1 MKNLRKDAVDKI
13 DTRQNTVAQELV
25 NGETERRP
33 SPFAKFPGYQ
43 KLLKRKAEAEASGI
57 DVTFFAAHEG
67 VNANIVSYAGREYVN
82 FSSYNYLG
90 LSGHPQVSEASK
102 AAIDRYGT
110 SVSAS
115 RIVAGEIP
123 LHGELER
130 SIADFIGTEESIVF
144 ISGYGTNVAAI
155 SHLFGRRDLV
165 VHDSLAHNSIITGCR
180 LSGAKRM
187 SFPHND
193 WEALDKL
200 LSKHRGEYQRVLIA
214 IESVY
219 SMDGD
224 IADLNRAIEIKK
236 KHDTLLMVDE
246 AHSLGILG
254 EHGKGIGEMFDI
266 DKRDVDIWMGTL
278 SKSLASCGGYI
289 AGDHELCDY
298 LRYLASGFI
307 FSVGLAPADTAAGLA
322 ALEVLKREPQR
333 VARLKQR
340 SELFM
345 RLAHEKGFNTGLCM
359 GTPVVPLIIGNSIK
373 AMKLSERLFAR
384 GYAVQPVIYPAVS
397 EDEGRLRFFITA
409 LHTEEQ
415 ITNTINTVAEEL
427 EKLEKEMA

>member
-1 MKNLRKDAVDKI
+1 MKNLRKNTVDKI
-13 DTRQNTVAQELV
+13 DPCQNTAAQEPKG
-25 NGETERRP
+25 NNAERRP

-43 KLLKRKAEAEASGI
+43 KLLKRKNEVKESGV

-67 VNANIVSYAGREYVN
+67 VNANIVSYDGREYVN
-82 FSSYNYLG
+82 FSGYNYLG

-130 SIADFIGTEESIVF
+130 GIADFIGTEESIIFV
-144 ISGYGTNVAAI
+144 SGYGTNVAAI

-165 VHDSLAHNSIITGCR
+165 IHDSLAHNSIITGCR

-193 WEALDKL
+193 WNALDKL
-200 LSKHRGEYQRVLIA
+200 LTKHRNEYQRVLIA

-224 IADLNRAIEIKK
+224 IADLDRAIELKK

-254 EHGKGIGEMFDI
+254 AKGKGISEMFGVDA
-266 DKRDVDIWMGTL
+266 REVDIWMGTL

-322 ALEVLKREPQR
+322 ALEVLKREPER
-333 VARLKQR
+333 VTRLKQR
-340 SELFM
+340 SELFVK
-345 RLAHEKGFNTGLCM
+345 LAKEKGFNTGLCE

-373 AMKLSERLFAR
+373 AMKLSERLFKR
-384 GYAVQPVIYPAVS
+384 GYSVQPVIYPAVS

-415 ITNTINTVAEEL
+415 IKDTIETVAEEL
-427 EKLEKEMA
+427 AKLEAEAT

>member
-1 MKNLRKDAVDKI
+1 MENLRKDTVEKI
-13 DTRQNTVAQELV
+13 DICQDPTVPELSD
-25 NGETERRP
+25 GDTERQP

-43 KLLKRKAEAEASGI
+43 KLLKRKAEAQASGVG
-57 DVTFFAAHEG
+57 VTFFAAHEG
-67 VNANIVSYAGREYVN
+67 VNANIVSYNGREYVN

-123 LHGELER
+123 LHGELEKG
-130 SIADFIGTEESIVF
+130 IADFIGTEESIVF
-144 ISGYGTNVAAI
+144 VSGYGTNVAAI

-193 WEALDKL
+193 WKALDDIL
-200 LSKHRGEYQRVLIA
+200 TKHRDEYQRVLIA

-224 IADLNRAIEIKK
+224 IANLDCAIELKK
-236 KHDTLLMVDE
+236 KHETLLMVDE

-254 EHGKGIGEMFDI
+254 EHGKGISEMFGVDP
-266 DKRDVDIWMGTL
+266 RDVDIWMGTL

-322 ALEVLKREPQR
+322 ALEVLKREPER
-333 VARLKQR
+333 VARLKRR
-340 SELFM
+340 SELFVK
-345 RLAHEKGFNTGLCM
+345 LAKERGFDTGLCE
-359 GTPVVPLIIGNSIK
+359 GTPIVPLIIGNSIK

-384 GYAVQPVIYPAVS
+384 GYAVQPLIYPAVS
-397 EDEGRLRFFITA
+397 EDEGRLRFFVTT

-415 ITNTINTVAEEL
+415 ITDTIDIVAEEL
-427 EKLEKEMA
+427 AKLNAEEP

>member
-1 MKNLRKDAVDKI
+1 VENLRKDTVEKI
-13 DTRQNTVAQELV
+13 DIGQDPIAQEIAD
-25 NGETERRP
+25 GDTKREP

-43 KLLKRKAEAEASGI
+43 KLLKRKAEAKASGI
-57 DVTFFAAHEG
+57 GVTFFAAHEG
-67 VNANIVSYAGREYVN
+67 VNANIVSYNGREYVN

-123 LHGELER
+123 LHGELEKG
-130 SIADFIGTEESIVF
+130 IANFIGTEESIVF
-144 ISGYGTNVAAI
+144 VSGYGTNVAAI

-165 VHDSLAHNSIITGCR
+165 IHDSLAHNSIITGCR

-193 WEALDKL
+193 WKALDEI
-200 LSKHRGEYQRVLIA
+200 LSKHRDDYQRVLIA

-224 IADLNRAIEIKK
+224 IANLDRAIVLKK
-236 KHDTLLMVDE
+236 KHNALLMVDE
-246 AHSLGILG
+246 AHSLGVLG
-254 EHGKGIGEMFDI
+254 KHGKGISEMFDV
-266 DKRDVDIWMGTL
+266 DPRDVDIWMGTL

-322 ALEVLKREPQR
+322 ALEVLKREPER
-333 VARLKQR
+333 VARLKRR
-340 SELFM
+340 SELFVK
-345 RLAHEKGFNTGLCM
+345 LAKARGFDTGLCE

-373 AMKLSERLFAR
+373 AMKLSERLFER

-397 EDEGRLRFFITA
+397 EDEGRLRFFVTA

-415 ITNTINTVAEEL
+415 IADTIDTVAEEL
-427 EKLEKEMA
+427 AKLNAEEP

>member
-1 MKNLRKDAVDKI
+1 VKNLRKDTVEKI
-13 DTRQNTVAQELV
+13 DTQQNGVAQELESG
-25 NGETERRP
+25 NTERQP

-43 KLLKRKAEAEASGI
+43 KLLKRKAEAAASGI

-130 SIADFIGTEESIVF
+130 SISDFIGTEESIVF
-144 ISGYGTNVAAI
+144 VSGYGTNVAAI

-165 VHDSLAHNSIITGCR
+165 IHDSLAHNSIITGCR

-193 WEALDKL
+193 WDALDTL

-224 IADLNRAIEIKK
+224 IADLNRAIELKK

-254 EHGKGIGEMFDI
+254 ETGRGIGEMFDVNP
-266 DKRDVDIWMGTL
+266 RDVDIWMGTL

-340 SELFM
+340 SQLFID
-345 RLAHEKGFNTGLCM
+345 LAHKKGFNTGLCE

-373 AMKLSERLFAR
+373 AMKLSERLFSR
-384 GYAVQPVIYPAVS
+384 GFAVQPVIYPAVS

-415 ITNTINTVAEEL
+415 ISNTIDAVAEEL
-427 EKLEKEMA
+427 DKLEKEMT

>member
-1 MKNLRKDAVDKI
+1 MKNLRKDTLKTI
-13 DTRQNTVAQELV
+13 DTRHTVVDQEQDSAAAV
-25 NGETERRP
+25 RRP

-43 KLLKRKAEAEASGI
+43 KLLKRKAEAQESGV

-67 VNANIVSYAGREYVN
+67 VNANIVTYDGREYVN
-82 FSSYNYLG
+82 FSGYNYLG

-123 LHGELER
+123 LHGQLER
-130 SIADFIGTEESIVF
+130 AIADFIGTEESIVF
-144 ISGYGTNVAAI
+144 VSGYGTNVAAI

-193 WEALDKL
+193 WDALDKL
-200 LSKHRGEYQRVLIA
+200 LSKHRAEYQRVLIA

-224 IADLNRAIEIKK
+224 IADLNRAIEIKN

-254 EHGKGIGEMFDI
+254 EHGKGISEMFDI
-266 DKRDVDIWMGTL
+266 DTREVDIWMGTL

-322 ALEVLKREPQR
+322 ALEVLKREPER

-340 SELFM
+340 SELFVS
-345 RLAHEKGFNTGLCM
+345 LAKKHGFDTGLCQ

-409 LHTEEQ
+409 LHTKEQ
-415 ITNTINTVAEEL
+415 IANTIEAVAEEL
-427 EKLEKEMA
+427 SKVEAEIG

>member
-1 MKNLRKDAVDKI
+1 VKNLRKDTVEKI
-13 DTRQNTVAQELV
+13 DTQQNGVAQELESG
-25 NGETERRP
+25 NTERQP

-43 KLLKRKAEAEASGI
+43 KLLKRKAEAAASGI

-130 SIADFIGTEESIVF
+130 SISDFIGTEESIVF
-144 ISGYGTNVAAI
+144 VSGYGTNVAAI

-165 VHDSLAHNSIITGCR
+165 IHDSLAHNSIITGCR

-193 WEALDKL
+193 WDALDTL

-224 IADLNRAIEIKK
+224 IADLNRAIELKK

-254 EHGKGIGEMFDI
+254 ETGRGIGEMFDVNP
-266 DKRDVDIWMGTL
+266 RDVDIWMGTL

-340 SELFM
+340 SQLFID
-345 RLAHEKGFNTGLCM
+345 LAHKKGFNTGLCEV
-359 GTPVVPLIIGNSIK
+359 TPVVPLIIGNSIK
-373 AMKLSERLFAR
+373 AMKLSERLFSR
-384 GYAVQPVIYPAVS
+384 GFAVQPVIYPAVS

-415 ITNTINTVAEEL
+415 ISNTIDAVAEEL
-427 EKLEKEMA
+427 DKLEKEMT